1 MLMKWKL
8 LVYQNDIVEKM
19 AEGKM
24 PFIRFHTSLHMTHI
38 IRREECVCMCEFSII
53 TIMLSAF
60 MWRCEKVFPLFF
72 YLRLSLFK
80 GIQFNEDKKSI
91 KFSTS
96 STHQINFQRNPFQR
110 KLFKLKTTMN
120 QSCRVSEL
128 GSLEVFK
135 SFFKFST
142 VTKQS
147 EETSTVERKRNVT
160 KVGNRH

>member
-1 MLMKWKL
+1 ME
-8 LVYQNDIVEKM
+8 I
-19 AEGKM
+19 
-24 PFIRFHTSLHMTHI
+24 TSLSKWY
-38 IRREECVCMCEFSII
+38 RRENGRGKNAFYKISHITSHDAYNQKRGVYVYVWNFHHHDNAISFYVAVWKSFS
-53 TIMLSAF
+53 
-60 MWRCEKVFPLFF
+60 PLFF
-72 YLRLSLFK
+72 TFDCHFLK
-80 GIQFNEDKKSI
+80 EFNLMKKKSI

-135 SFFKFST
+135 SFLKFST